1 MSKTKWS
8 KVRAGQSVE
17 LGGRT
22 WLVEKIKPK
31 GKRGM
36 KVAVR
41 SGARAAESVVDADEK
56 VRVVEAAPAA
66 ERRPAKKA
74 TKKPP
79 KPAHG
84 DPWETQQDRI
94 ERKLN
99 EVLGARLVGE
109 ATDPDAG
116 YYVPMVDET
125 NVAGHLAIFHG
136 GIPEEMR
143 EKDESALVGYHA
155 ALHVAAVE
163 NGDRF
168 SENHWHTEKRPTT
181 GAKKKGKK

>member
-1 MSKTKWS
+1 MSKVKWA

-41 SGARAAESVVDADEK
+41 SGARTAESVVDADEK
-56 VRVVEAAPAA
+56 VRVVEAPPVKGDAK
-66 ERRPAKKA
+66 RPAKQA
-74 TKKPP
+74 AHKPP

-94 ERKLN
+94 EKKLDKI
-99 EVLGARLVGE
+99 LGARLMGE
-109 ATDPDAG
+109 ATDVDAG
-116 YYVPMVDET
+116 YYCPMVDET
-125 NVAGHLAIFHG
+125 TVAAHLAIFHG
-136 GIPEEMR
+136 GIPEELR
-143 EKDESALVGYHA
+143 EKSEAVMIGEHARAHLA
-155 ALHVAAVE
+155 ALEHGERFAVH
-163 NGDRF
+163 
-168 SENHWHTEKRPTT
+168 HWHTEKRPTS
-181 GAKKKGKK
+181 KKSK